1 MMKYAYNNYYKYY
14 KSYIG
19 GVPISQNLFSK
30 AVEIAKTRANLVQ
43 SLIHAAIS
51 TLKVKTDI

>member
-1 MMKYAYNNYYKYY
+1 MYNNNN

-30 AVEIAKTRANLVQ
+30 AVEIAKNRANLVR

-51 TLKVKTDI
+51 TLKVEIDI